1 VQKKEVN
8 INGIE
13 ASYCVFFE
21 QGQELSTP
29 IKVSLKDQL
38 LNKQAIRQIK
48 QNASKTS
55 FQGKKFVLTGK
66 YKLLRREDYVEILYA
81 LGASLCL
88 EPANTEYVI
97 VAPGKKTERLKVAQ
111 KSAEKGR
118 NIQFISEES
127 FVEMMKEISS
137 SFQTDENDLRK

>member
-1 VQKKEVN
+1 M
-8 INGIE
+8 
-13 ASYCVFFE
+13 
-21 QGQELSTP
+21 
-29 IKVSLKDQL
+29 
-38 LNKQAIRQIK
+38 
-48 QNASKTS
+48 
-55 FQGKKFVLTGK
+55 LTGK